1 MYTQST
7 FAETVLL
14 RGCHEEPSLDDMLS
28 DPIVHLLMGSD
39 GVQPADVRR
48 ALFSAMQRRLAA

>member
-1 MYTQST
+1 MCTQST

-14 RGCHEEPSLDDMLS
+14 RGCNKEPSLDDMLA
-28 DPIVHLLMGSD
+28 DPIVHQLMGSD

-48 ALFSAMQRRLAA
+48 ALFSAMQRQLAA

>member
-1 MYTQST
+1 MYMQST

-14 RGCHEEPSLDDMLS
+14 RGCHEEPSLDDMLA

-39 GVQPADVRR
+39 GVQAADVRR

>member
-14 RGCHEEPSLDDMLS
+14 RGCHEEPSLDDMLA

-39 GVQPADVRR
+39 GVQAADVRR
-48 ALFSAMQRRLAA
+48 ALISAMQRRLAA

>member
-1 MYTQST
+1 MYAQST

-14 RGCHEEPSLDDMLS
+14 RGCHEEPSLDDMLA

-39 GVQPADVRR
+39 GVQAADVRR

>member
-1 MYTQST
+1 MNTQST
-7 FAETVLL
+7 FAEAVLL
-14 RGCHEEPSLDDMLS
+14 RGCNQEPSLDDMLA

-48 ALFSAMQRRLAA
+48 ALFSAMQRQLAA

>member
-14 RGCHEEPSLDDMLS
+14 RGCHEEPSLDDMLA
-28 DPIVHLLMGSD
+28 DPIVHQLMGSD
-39 GVQPADVRR
+39 GVQAADVRR